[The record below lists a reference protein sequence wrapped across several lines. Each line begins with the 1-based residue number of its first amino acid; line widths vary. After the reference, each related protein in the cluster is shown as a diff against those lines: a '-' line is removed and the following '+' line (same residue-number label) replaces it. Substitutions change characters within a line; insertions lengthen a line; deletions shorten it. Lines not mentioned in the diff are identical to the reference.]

1 MPFIVRS
8 EISVTLRV
16 EPPFPTFRKIEQAKE
31 RLSAASRVNQ
41 CTRQS

>member
-16 EPPFPTFRKIEQAKE
+16 EPPFPKIEQAKE
-31 RLSAASRVNQ
+31 MLSAASRVNQ